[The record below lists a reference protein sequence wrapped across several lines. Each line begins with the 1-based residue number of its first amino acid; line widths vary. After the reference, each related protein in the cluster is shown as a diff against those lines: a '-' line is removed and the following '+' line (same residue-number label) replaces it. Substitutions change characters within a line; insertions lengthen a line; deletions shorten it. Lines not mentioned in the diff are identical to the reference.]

1 MKCLKIFLINAGEPL
16 PIEGNKPHRMSH
28 WMKKLSS
35 LGHDVTLFTTDYEHQ
50 RKVFIDRS
58 NIPVGYRLLKS
69 RVGYKKNI
77 SVNRLINH
85 YFLGESLK
93 KALLN
98 AVNPDLIIC
107 SYPTVYMSYVAT
119 KFAKINGVPVV
130 IDVRDLWP
138 DIFINPVIGKR
149 ILFPLYRQKR
159 YIFNNANRVIGVS
172 PNYVK
177 WAQPNSS
184 HNLNTL
190 PLSQYGPTPKVAEVL
205 NNTNFLR
212 LVFVGTLGVTYDLIL
227 ISMIS
232 ELLTE
237 NNIIHQIAVCGEG
250 PRKEELIDSISG
262 NTNVIFRGWL
272 QKEELDMELRRSHIG
287 LMLYKE
293 ESPQGWPNKLIEYM
307 SYGLPII
314 NSLTGESWGLVDENK
329 IGVNINRDDLE
340 PIIDWIKSDILS
352 NSDIFFYCSAFY
364 YIPQK
369 IHLLYTKKT
378 WN

>member
-1 MKCLKIFLINAGEPL
+1 
-16 PIEGNKPHRMSH
+16 
-28 WMKKLSS
+28 
-35 LGHDVTLFTTDYEHQ
+35 
-50 RKVFIDRS
+50 
-58 NIPVGYRLLKS
+58 
-69 RVGYKKNI
+69 
-77 SVNRLINH
+77 
-85 YFLGESLK
+85 
-93 KALLN
+93 
-98 AVNPDLIIC
+98 
-107 SYPTVYMSYVAT
+107 MSYVAT

-352 NSDIFFYCSAFY
+352 NYQLASERTLEVFIKNFDESSIFSN
-364 YIPQK
+364 
-369 IHLLYTKKT
+369 LLRIIENDTT
-378 WN
+378 NS